1 MGRICAPSP
10 IISFFHIDIIYMYNG
25 MTHLDYTYCIY
36 AKNRV
41 YPGKEKS
48 MSSKKH
54 PNPKPDIVETTA
66 EPVDDNNVN
75 ESEADFS
82 EVDNTE
88 IPEPQPEAEPENGQ
102 SIIVDEETLKSLFG
116 TGFFNQFENQAR
128 PEPEPE
134 TQKTQGGKRKMTE
147 NNFEEMMSSILNGDD
162 MSNIDPGTR
171 QLLLFYI
178 KQLLTS
184 GAIREDDLLEVR
196 RQADYEAH
204 QQKKAEKEAEKERQ
218 RAEKEASKANKKPL
232 STGAKI
238 AIGVG
243 ITAGVLII
251 GGVTF
256 YIIKKKID
264 EKKATQELC
273 YDDAAGKLRMLVDNG
288 CDNITTHIE
297 TAMSTAG
304 CGEASVSDKF
314 SNMFGNI

>member
-1 MGRICAPSP
+1 
-10 IISFFHIDIIYMYNG
+10 
-25 MTHLDYTYCIY
+25 
-36 AKNRV
+36 
-41 YPGKEKS
+41 

-66 EPVDDNNVN
+66 EPVDDNKVN
-75 ESEADFS
+75 DPEADFS

-116 TGFFNQFENQAR
+116 TGFFSQFENQAR
-128 PEPEPE
+128 PEPEPESE

>member
-1 MGRICAPSP
+1 MPLLQNASQEE
-10 IISFFHIDIIYMYNG
+10 IDKAFEEFKKSYTESYNKAYDA
-25 MTHLDYTYCIY
+25 TVK
-36 AKNRV
+36 AVN
-41 YPGKEKS
+41 S
-48 MSSKKH
+48 
-54 PNPKPDIVETTA
+54 
-66 EPVDDNNVN
+66 DD
-75 ESEADFS
+75 SDDAIDTDFS
-82 EVDNTE
+82 EVDDTV
-88 IPEPQPEAEPENGQ
+88 EAEASGPDPVY
-102 SIIVDEETLKSLFG
+102 IDEETLKNLFS
-116 TGFFNQFENQAR
+116 TGFFGQSEAQSDPKPTTEN
-128 PEPEPE
+128 E
-134 TQKTQGGKRKMTE
+134 GGKRKMYD
-147 NNFEEMMSSILNGDD
+147 NNLESMMAGILSGED
-162 MSNIDPGTR
+162 MSDIDPGTR
-171 QLLLFYI
+171 QMILFYI

-218 RAEKEASKANKKPL
+218 RAEKEANKANKKPL

-264 EKKATQELC
+264 EKRATQELC

-288 CDNITTHIE
+288 CDNITAHIE

-314 SNMFGNI
+314 ANMFGNI